1 VKTALV
7 YSDAWARFDYGPTH
21 PLRMERLGLTFAL
34 MEQSGLTTRPA
45 MRIVAP
51 RPASEAEL
59 RGFHTAEYLDAL
71 RAAGAGAEVPAP
83 YRYGLGPGDNPIW
96 PGVYEASALACGGS
110 IQAAELVAA
119 GDVARAFAFAG
130 GLHHAMPDRASGF
143 CYLNDVVLA
152 IQSLRASRLRVCY
165 IDIDAHHGDGVQH
178 AFYDQADVLTIST
191 HERGDRLFP
200 GTGFVEE
207 IGVGAGRGYAVNL
220 PLQPYTDDTVYLEA
234 FDAVVP
240 PLVAA
245 FRPDVV
251 VAQLGI
257 DSHRTDP
264 LTHLALS
271 VNGFA
276 EAVRRILALA
286 PRLVALGGG
295 GYDLSN
301 VARAWT
307 IAWALMNEAPLA
319 DRLPAAFVA
328 AAARHLRGRT
338 ELWDRVEP
346 VPAGAARAAR
356 EFAREQVRALT
367 RLVFPIHGL
376 RVERDGGV

>member
-1 VKTALV
+1 
-7 YSDAWARFDYGPTH
+7 
-21 PLRMERLGLTFAL
+21 
-34 MEQSGLTTRPA
+34 
-45 MRIVAP
+45 
-51 RPASEAEL
+51 
-59 RGFHTAEYLDAL
+59 
-71 RAAGAGAEVPAP
+71 
-83 YRYGLGPGDNPIW
+83 
-96 PGVYEASALACGGS
+96 
-110 IQAAELVAA
+110 
-119 GDVARAFAFAG
+119 
-130 GLHHAMPDRASGF
+130 
-143 CYLNDVVLA
+143 VVLA